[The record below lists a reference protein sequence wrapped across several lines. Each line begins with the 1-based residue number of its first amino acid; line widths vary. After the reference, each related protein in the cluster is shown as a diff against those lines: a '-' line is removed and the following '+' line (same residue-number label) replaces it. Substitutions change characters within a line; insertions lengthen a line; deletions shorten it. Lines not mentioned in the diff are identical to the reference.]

1 MEQQTDDPFWVGWD
15 SALEAVHNAIKTQ
28 WALGY
33 NSHSKCED
41 VLLDVESS
49 IKELRKVRESTIGDL
64 TEVA

>member
-1 MEQQTDDPFWVGWD
+1 MEQTEDPFWIGWE
-15 SALEAVHNAIKTQ
+15 SALEAVRNVIKTQ

-41 VLLDVESS
+41 VLLDVEASL
-49 IKELRKVRESTIGDL
+49 KELQKVRDTIDPDL